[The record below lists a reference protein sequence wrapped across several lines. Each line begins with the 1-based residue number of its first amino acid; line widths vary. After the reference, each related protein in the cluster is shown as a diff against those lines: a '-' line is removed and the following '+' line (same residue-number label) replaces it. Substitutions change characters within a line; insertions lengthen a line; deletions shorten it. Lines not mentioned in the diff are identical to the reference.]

1 MFTYAFRR
9 AKMPTSP
16 YGTPLHG
23 DSILPLDAEFSLL
36 WKLEHCRPP
45 SERGSVYM
53 RRSEAKEQII
63 RNPGRYLTPDNQ
75 SQHRHGGNISYV
87 CPICGSGT
95 GAKGTGI
102 TSKDGV
108 HFTCWAGC
116 FSNSDIIDIIG
127 LQNGLTEYNAK
138 LERACT
144 EYGIDYKA
152 LEPDNGIRLAQARED
167 FRGMGADKEN
177 NKPITYNKH
186 NTQQIQSTDYTQFF
200 KICTQ
205 MRSDSDYLAKRGI
218 SEATQEHFS
227 IGYCPNWKSPAALK
241 KGYNP
246 PATPRVIIPTSQ
258 YSYIARDTRPPES
271 MSEKERQFAKMKEG
285 SLELFNL
292 KAIEESEEPVFVV
305 EGEIDAISIY
315 EAGHNAIALG
325 STTNYKKVLA
335 YVKEHRPAKPLL
347 IALDNDK
354 SGEETAQKL
363 IDCLRELNIECCRA
377 DINGGH
383 KDPNEYLVADREGFI
398 QALET
403 AIEASRNAKEAEK
416 QEYLNNSTATYL
428 WQFIGSIGAGVDTP
442 YTPTGFRELDRNLG
456 GGLYEGLYV
465 IGAISSLGKT
475 TLALQIADQVAK
487 GGRDVLIFS
496 LEMARNELIAK
507 SLSRLTAQL
516 SMERGTHIEKAK
528 TTRGITVYQLWKS
541 YSEEEKNLITDAV
554 GAYGDYAERIFIIE
568 GIGDIGV
575 GEIRDTIKKH
585 ISITGNTPVVVLDYL
600 QIVAP
605 YNERATD
612 KQNTDKAVL
621 ELKRM
626 SRDYKLPVIGISSF
640 NRDNYNAAV
649 SMQAFKESG
658 AIEYSSDVLIGL
670 QLAGTGESGFD
681 VDEEKKK
688 NPRTIE
694 AKILKNR
701 NGRTGTTV
709 FFEYYPQYNYFREKS
724 DALGWTDAITP
735 KRTKPTKRDRERA
748 KIEAAFYE
756 VAIANQANLIDMAD
770 KLDKSQKQ
778 VENLLKEYGGFI
790 VKDGI
795 VEIDPVTNFI
805 DNLHEAT
812 SAKTPFDE

>member
-1 MFTYAFRR
+1 
-9 AKMPTSP
+9 
-16 YGTPLHG
+16 
-23 DSILPLDAEFSLL
+23 
-36 WKLEHCRPP
+36 
-45 SERGSVYM
+45 M

-63 RNPGRYLTPDNQ
+63 RNPGQYLTPDNQ
-75 SQHRHGGNISYV
+75 SQHRHRGNISYV

-108 HFTCWAGC
+108 HFTCWVGC
-116 FSNSDIIDIIG
+116 FTHSDIIDIIG
-127 LQNGLTEYNAK
+127 LQNGLTDYNAK
-138 LERACT
+138 LERACN

-152 LEPDNGIRLAQARED
+152 LEPDNDHIRTERARED
-167 FRGMGADKEN
+167 FSGMGEDKEY
-177 NKPITYNKH
+177 NKPKADNKH
-186 NTQQIQSTDYTQFF
+186 NAQQTQPEDYTQFF
-200 KICTQ
+200 NICMQ
-205 MRSDSDYLAKRGI
+205 MRSGSDYLAKRGI

-227 IGYCPNWKSPAALK
+227 IGYCPNWKSPTALK
-241 KGYNP
+241 KGFNP
-246 PATPRVIIPTSQ
+246 PATPRVIIPTSRH
-258 YSYIARDTRPPES
+258 SYATRDTRPDES
-271 MSEKERQFAKMKEG
+271 LSEREKKFSKLKEG
-285 SLELFNL
+285 EVELFNV
-292 KAIEESEEPVFVV
+292 KAIEESKEPVFVV
-305 EGEIDAISIY
+305 EGEIDAMSIV
-315 EAGHNAIALG
+315 EVGHNAVALG
-325 STTNYKKVLA
+325 STKNYRKFLT
-335 YVKEHRPAKPLL
+335 YVREHKPQQLLL

-354 SGEETAQKL
+354 SGKEITPKL
-363 IDCLRELNIECCRA
+363 IAGLQTFNIDYHEVN
-377 DINGGH
+377 ISGEN

-403 AIEASRNAKEAEK
+403 AIEASRNAREAEK

-442 YTPTGFRELDRNLG
+442 YTPTGFRELDRNLD

-516 SMERGTHIEKAK
+516 SMERGIHIEKAK

-541 YSEEEKNLITDAV
+541 YSEEEKNLIKDAV
-554 GAYGDYAERIFIIE
+554 RVYGDYAERIFIIE

-670 QLAGTGESGFD
+670 QLAGTGGSDFD
-681 VDEEKKK
+681 VDQAKSQD
-688 NPRTIE
+688 PRKVE

-709 FFEYYPQYNYFREKS
+709 TFDYYPRFNYFREAGEGNTDIWKPIKYGKS
-724 DALGWTDAITP
+724 
-735 KRTKPTKRDRERA
+735 KPTKRDRERA
-748 KIEAAFYE
+748 KIDDAFYK
-756 VAIANQANLIDMAD
+756 VAIENQANLIDMAD
-770 KLDKSQKQ
+770 ALDKSQKQ
-778 VENLLKEYGGFI
+778 VENLLKEYGGYI
-790 VKDGI
+790 VKDG
-795 VEIDPVTNFI
+795 VVTIDPVTNFVG
-805 DNLHEAT
+805 NFHEAT